1 MARSLTTL
9 ETALH
14 EVYASFTEPGDNT
27 AALEERRRSESV
39 ELKDAVVRIV
49 IADEHQIFRDGLR
62 RLLETESRL
71 RIVGETA
78 DCVELVRLVRELCP
92 DVLLFGL
99 SCTRLSPIETLQ
111 QIAAAKCGVRTIILT
126 GSIHTP
132 EVASAVQLGAAAGVL
147 SKDSAAD
154 VLFKGIASVMAGGY
168 WVGDSAV
175 ANVAASLRKFNVAR
189 RRTKAF
195 GLTRRELEI
204 VRAVVT
210 GYTNKQIAQQF
221 SISESTV
228 KRHVTHIF
236 DKLGA
241 SNRVEV
247 ALFAAHHRLLD
258 SI

>member
-1 MARSLTTL
+1 VPRL
-9 ETALH
+9 
-14 EVYASFTEPGDNT
+14 PG
-27 AALEERRRSESV
+27 R
-39 ELKDAVVRIV
+39 AVLATGLVRIV
-49 IADEHQIFRDGLR
+49 IADEHPIFRDGLR
-62 RLLETESRL
+62 RLLETEPRL
-71 RIVGETA
+71 SVVGETGDGLEVA
-78 DCVELVRLVRELCP
+78 NLVRDLCP
-92 DVLLFGL
+92 DILLLGL
-99 SCTRLSPIETLQ
+99 SSTRRSPVEILQ
-111 QIAAAKCGVRTIILT
+111 EIAACETSVRTIVLT

-132 EVASAVQLGAAAGVL
+132 EVVAAVQLGAAGVL

-154 VLFKGIASVMAGGY
+154 VLFKGIDSVVEGHC

-195 GLTRRELEI
+195 GLTYRELEI
-204 VRAVVT
+204 VRAVVN
-210 GYTNKQIAQQF
+210 GHTNKQIAQQF

-241 SNRVEV
+241 SNRIEV

-258 SI
+258 GI